1 MAVAEILA
9 GISLVKASVDFI
21 KSNINTAKDIGEIAG
36 AVDGLFRG
44 QDEIDKEK
52 SKNAGIGFK
61 DQFGI
66 KSVAQEV
73 IDSKLAQEKMQ
84 EMKNMINM
92 RFGPDTW
99 QSIVDERAKRIQEA
113 KEAAL
118 AARRQKLKEQEEF
131 WEQVKMFTII
141 GIVGLAA
148 ICGFIFVILSATAGE
163 SGRPP
168 I

>member
-1 MAVAEILA
+1 MIAETLA
-9 GISLVKASVDFI
+9 GISLLKASVDFI
-21 KSNINTAKDIGEIAG
+21 KSNIDTAKDIGEIAG

-44 QDEIDKEK
+44 HDEVQAERSKK
-52 SKNAGIGFK
+52 SSMGIG

-66 KSVAQEV
+66 KNVAQEI
-73 IDSKLAQEKMQ
+73 IDAKLAAEKMQ

-118 AARRQKLKEQEEF
+118 AARRQKQKEQAEF
-131 WEQVKMFTII
+131 LETVKMVLII
-141 GIVGLAA
+141 GVCSLGAVGAFIWVLYSAA
-148 ICGFIFVILSATAGE
+148 SADPGK
-163 SGRPP
+163 PP

>member
-1 MAVAEILA
+1 MIAETLA
-9 GISLVKASVDFI
+9 GISLLKASVDFI
-21 KSNINTAKDIGEIAG
+21 KSNIDTAKDISEIAG

-44 QDEIDKEK
+44 HDEVQAERSKK
-52 SKNAGIGFK
+52 SRMGIG

-66 KSVAQEV
+66 KNVAQEI
-73 IDSKLAQEKMQ
+73 IDAKLAAEKMQ

-113 KEAAL
+113 KEAARL
-118 AARRQKLKEQEEF
+118 LQIKKQKEQAEF
-131 WEQVKMFTII
+131 IETLKMVMII
-141 GIVGLAA
+141 GIVA
-148 ICGFIFVILSATAGE
+148 LSAIGALVWVLYSAASGDT
-163 SGRPP
+163 GRPP

>member
-1 MAVAEILA
+1 MIAETLA
-9 GISLVKASVDFI
+9 GISLLKASVDFI
-21 KSNINTAKDIGEIAG
+21 KSNIDTAKDIGEIAG

-44 QDEIDKEK
+44 HDEVQAERSKK
-52 SKNAGIGFK
+52 SKMGIG

-66 KSVAQEV
+66 KNVAQEI
-73 IDSKLAQEKMQ
+73 IDAKLAAEKMQ

-113 KEAAL
+113 KEAEL
-118 AARRQKLKEQEEF
+118 AARKQKQKEQAEF
-131 WEQVKMFTII
+131 LETVKMVLII
-141 GIVGLAA
+141 GVCSLGALGAFIWVLYSAA
-148 ICGFIFVILSATAGE
+148 SADP
-163 SGRPP
+163 GRPP

>member
-1 MAVAEILA
+1 MIAETLA
-9 GISLVKASVDFI
+9 GISLLKASVDFI
-21 KSNINTAKDIGEIAG
+21 KSNINTAKDIGEIAS

-44 QDEIDKEK
+44 HDEVQAERSKK
-52 SKNAGIGFK
+52 SKMGVA

-66 KSVAQEV
+66 KSVAQEM
-73 IDSKLAQEKMQ
+73 IDAKLAQEKMQ

-118 AARRQKLKEQEEF
+118 AARRQKQKEQAELIETI
-131 WEQVKMFTII
+131 KMAAII
-141 GIVGLAA
+141 GITVIG
-148 ICGFIFVILSATAGE
+148 GFGALIWVLWSASAGTPE
-163 SGRPP
+163 RPP

>member
-44 QDEIDKEK
+44 QDEIDKKK

-131 WEQVKMFTII
+131 WEQVKMFAII
-141 GIVGLAA
+141 GIVGLAS
-148 ICGFIFVILSATAGE
+148 IGVFIFVIMSATSGE
-163 SGRPP
+163 PGRPP

>member
-1 MAVAEILA
+1 MIAETLA
-9 GISLVKASVDFI
+9 GISLLKASVDFI
-21 KSNINTAKDIGEIAG
+21 KSNIDTAKDIGEIAG

-44 QDEIDKEK
+44 HDEVQAER
-52 SKNAGIGFK
+52 SKKAGMGIG

-66 KSVAQEV
+66 KNVAQEI
-73 IDSKLAQEKMQ
+73 IDAKLAAEKMQ

-118 AARRQKLKEQEEF
+118 AAKRQKQKEQAEF
-131 WEQVKMFTII
+131 LETVKMVLII
-141 GIVGLAA
+141 GFVALGALGAFIWVLYAA
-148 ICGFIFVILSATAGE
+148 SAGE
-163 SGRPP
+163 AGRPP

>member
-1 MAVAEILA
+1 MIAETLA
-9 GISLVKASVDFI
+9 GISLLKASVDFI
-21 KSNINTAKDIGEIAG
+21 KSNIDTAKDISEIAG

-44 QDEIDKEK
+44 HDEVQAERSKK
-52 SKNAGIGFK
+52 SRMGIG

-66 KSVAQEV
+66 KNVAQEI
-73 IDSKLAQEKMQ
+73 IDAKIAAENMQ

-113 KEAAL
+113 KEAARL
-118 AARRQKLKEQEEF
+118 LQIKKQKEQAELIETL
-131 WEQVKMFTII
+131 KMVMII
-141 GIVGLAA
+141 GIVA
-148 ICGFIFVILSATAGE
+148 LSAIGALVWVLYSAASGD

>member
-9 GISLVKASVDFI
+9 GIALVKSSVDFI

-44 QDEIDKEK
+44 QEELEK
-52 SKNAGIGFK
+52 KRSKNAGIGFK
-61 DQFGI
+61 DQCGI

-73 IDSKLAQEKMQ
+73 IDAKIAAEKMQ

-99 QSIVDERAKRIQEA
+99 QSIVDERTKRIQEA
-113 KEAAL
+113 KEAAKQ
-118 AARRQKLKEQEEF
+118 ARIKKLKEQEEF
-131 WEQVKMFTII
+131 WEQVKVFMIV
-141 GIVGLAA
+141 GIVAVIALGA
-148 ICGFIFVILSATAGE
+148 FVYVMWSATTGE